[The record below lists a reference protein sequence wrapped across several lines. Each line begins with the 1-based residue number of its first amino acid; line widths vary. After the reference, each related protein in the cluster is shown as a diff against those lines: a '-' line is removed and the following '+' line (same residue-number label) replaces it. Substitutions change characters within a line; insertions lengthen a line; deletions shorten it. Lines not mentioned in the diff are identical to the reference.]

1 MIPDSTFLSELNM
14 SDRLREMLNRAL
26 DRRNHYADCRTQGS
40 NYWARCD
47 CESPLKDKRYKA
59 ATFGTVK
66 DVTIEQLSALIGRGV
81 GPATI
86 KEWELIL
93 ESAGSEDVARER
105 SRELLRKQIKGWQAR
120 IKGMR
125 KAIKT
130 NQAKI
135 VSLKAELELLG

>member
-14 SDRLREMLNRAL
+14 SLRLQQVLYIVVNQ
-26 DRRNHYADCRTQGS
+26 RNHYADCRKQS
-40 NYWARCD
+40 VYDLFCN
-47 CESPLKDKRYKA
+47 CESPLRDKDHTPL
-59 ATFGTVK
+59 TFGTVK
-66 DVTIEQLSALIGRGV
+66 DVSIEQLSAFIGKGL

-86 KEWELIL
+86 KEWGLII
-93 ESAGSEDVARER
+93 ESAGNEDVARER
-105 SRELLRKQIKGWQAR
+105 SRELLRKQIKEWQAR

-135 VSLKAELELLG
+135 VALEAELEILG

>member
-1 MIPDSTFLSELNM
+1 MIITDSTFLSDLNM
-14 SDRLREMLNRAL
+14 SLRLRQMLNVVL
-26 DRRNHYADCRTQGS
+26 EQRNHYADCRKQIS
-40 NYWARCD
+40 YSLFCD
-47 CESPLKDKRYKA
+47 CKSPLRDKDHTA
-59 ATFGTVK
+59 FTFGTVK
-66 DVTIEQLSALIGRGV
+66 DVTIEQLSALIGHGV

-93 ESAGSEDVARER
+93 ESAGNEDVARER
-105 SRELLRKQIKGWQAR
+105 SRGLLRKQIKEWQDR

-135 VSLKAELELLG
+135 VSLKAELELI

>member
-1 MIPDSTFLSELNM
+1 
-14 SDRLREMLNRAL
+14 
-26 DRRNHYADCRTQGS
+26 
-40 NYWARCD
+40 
-47 CESPLKDKRYKA
+47 LKDKRYKA
-59 ATFGTVK
+59 VTFGTVK

-93 ESAGSEDVARER
+93 ESAGSEAIALKRKR
-105 SRELLRKQIKGWQAR
+105 GLLRKQIKEWQDR

-135 VSLKAELELLG
+135 VALKAELELL

>member
-81 GPATI
+81 
-86 KEWELIL
+86 
-93 ESAGSEDVARER
+93 AGSEDVARER